1 MITLGKPLGGGI
13 PAAAFGMSKKIFDKT
28 IANML
33 AVTTD
38 VNGVGGTMNGNAL
51 ALAAIRATLEKV
63 VTRTA
68 FDHMIAL
75 AKCFNEGVQST
86 IRNTGVP
93 WHSVRLGAR
102 VEYQFRSTPS
112 RNGAD
117 AAAAAD
123 ALLSKYMHLYAL
135 NRGILL
141 TPFHNMALMS
151 PHSTQKDVDQHTK
164 VFQESV
170 KEILA

>member
-1 MITLGKPLGGGI
+1 
-13 PAAAFGMSKKIFDKT
+13 
-28 IANML
+28 ML
-33 AVTTD
+33 SVTTD

-51 ALAAIRATLEKV
+51 ALAAMRATLEKV
-63 VTRTA
+63 ATYSA
-68 FDHMIAL
+68 FERMIAL
-75 AKCFNEGVQST
+75 AKRFNEGVQTT
-86 IRNTGVP
+86 IRKTGLP
-93 WHSVRLGAR
+93 WHVVRLGGR

-123 ALLSKYMHLYAL
+123 AALSKYMHLYAL

-151 PHSTQKDVDQHTK
+151 PYVKSRDVDLHSR

-170 KEILA
+170 EEILA